1 MSNALLNPS
10 LTVTLYGDAVKFLP
24 AAQFNKR
31 NESWREEWWW
41 GGGGQY
47 SFQADDQKGVQA
59 LWGQLYPN
67 YSEEDTPDF

>member
-1 MSNALLNPS
+1 MAGR
-10 LTVTLYGDAVKFLP
+10 VVV
-24 AAQFNKR
+24 
-31 NESWREEWWW
+31 

-59 LWGQLYPN
+59 FWGQLLPN

>member
-1 MSNALLNPS
+1 MAGR
-10 LTVTLYGDAVKFLP
+10 VVV
-24 AAQFNKR
+24 
-31 NESWREEWWW
+31 

-59 LWGQLYPN
+59 LWGQLHVYPN

>member
-1 MSNALLNPS
+1 MAGR
-10 LTVTLYGDAVKFLP
+10 VVV
-24 AAQFNKR
+24 
-31 NESWREEWWW
+31 

-47 SFQADDQKGVQA
+47 SFQADDQKEVQA